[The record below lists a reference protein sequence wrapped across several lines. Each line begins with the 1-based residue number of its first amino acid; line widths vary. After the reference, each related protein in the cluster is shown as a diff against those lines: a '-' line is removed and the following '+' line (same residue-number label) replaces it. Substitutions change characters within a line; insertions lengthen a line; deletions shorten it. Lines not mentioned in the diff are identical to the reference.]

1 MTSYNQKV
9 QPVNLNAPTLTATQP
24 KIGLRLVSWVS
35 LGQGVLLFVGALTI
49 LWWLISA
56 TPGFVSNDD
65 YYHARI
71 ADQTMEQQRL
81 RVEFTAL
88 PHTILNQDDFVD
100 HHLLFHLYL
109 APWIHYGGMDGAK
122 FATALIG
129 TGVFVATWVLLRGIG
144 VYYPLG
150 WTLLLLGV
158 SSPFIYR
165 LLMTRTQGAALL
177 VLIITLHCL
186 FQRQYRAILPLGFA
200 FAWLY
205 NGFVLLPAIVILYA
219 LAVWLERREIVW
231 QPVVLSLSGV
241 VLGLAINPY
250 FPDNLTFI
258 SEHLG
263 AKTDIETSVRVG
275 NEWYPY
281 TTEQL
286 LDNSK
291 GALILLAMGLMWS
304 SLSRRRSDH
313 ISTTLLLVA
322 LLTLYMLFRSRRFI
336 EYFPAFALLCGAA
349 AWGREPADF
358 FNLLPQLRGI
368 RYFALAGVMLFAAM
382 MVRTTVIS
390 ARDDIS
396 HATHPD
402 YLAGGSAWLAENT
415 PAGSMVFQTDWDDF
429 PYLYYH
435 NTHNRYLVGLDPT
448 YMQRFDST
456 LWDQW
461 VAITQ
466 GDIENPAAIIEGEFG
481 ARYIISDTRHRK
493 FARVADADPRLRM
506 VYRDDNCYVWEVLPP
521 PE

>member
-250 FPDNLTFI
+250 FPDNLT
-258 SEHLG
+258 
-263 AKTDIETSVRVG
+263 
-275 NEWYPY
+275 
-281 TTEQL
+281 
-286 LDNSK
+286 
-291 GALILLAMGLMWS
+291 
-304 SLSRRRSDH
+304 
-313 ISTTLLLVA
+313 
-322 LLTLYMLFRSRRFI
+322 
-336 EYFPAFALLCGAA
+336 
-349 AWGREPADF
+349 
-358 FNLLPQLRGI
+358 
-368 RYFALAGVMLFAAM
+368 
-382 MVRTTVIS
+382 
-390 ARDDIS
+390 
-396 HATHPD
+396 
-402 YLAGGSAWLAENT
+402 
-415 PAGSMVFQTDWDDF
+415 
-429 PYLYYH
+429 
-435 NTHNRYLVGLDPT
+435 
-448 YMQRFDST
+448 
-456 LWDQW
+456 
-461 VAITQ
+461 
-466 GDIENPAAIIEGEFG
+466 
-481 ARYIISDTRHRK
+481 
-493 FARVADADPRLRM
+493 
-506 VYRDDNCYVWEVLPP
+506 
-521 PE
+521 